1 MAKLKI
7 KNLKQVQNKIR
18 KDLTKSLRAKSMRD
32 GVGQIVADDI
42 QDSDYGRPSDSYR
55 DWREMN
61 EGLNK
66 THSKYNTDKINITFT
81 GALLKDLAS
90 NVKLSLTGGKAEYV
104 IEQSDKMH
112 KPYKTKKGKT
122 KSASFKTIG
131 EGVSRY
137 YKYLTFSSK
146 SKKKV
151 LKFIKDNLFNK
162 LK

>member
-1 MAKLKI
+1 MAKLRV

-32 GVGQIVADDI
+32 GVGKIVADEI
-42 QDSDYGRPSDSYR
+42 QDSDYGRQSDSYY
-55 DWREMN
+55 DWRSDN
-61 EGLNK
+61 DGLNK
-66 THSKYNTDKINITFT
+66 THPKYGRDKINITFT

-90 NVKLSLTGGKAEYV
+90 NVKLSLSAGKAEYV

-112 KPYKTKKGKT
+112 KPYKTQKGKT
-122 KSASFKTIG
+122 KSATFKTIG
-131 EGVSRY
+131 ESVSKY
-137 YKYLTFSSK
+137 YKYLTFNSK

-151 LKFIKDNLFNK
+151 LKFIKDNLFKK